1 MRYLS
6 SSTDTISLGGKP
18 RCLNWSHIKVALN
31 RYHARMDRWPVA
43 VGIGMSTLTVVL
55 IVIVLFLD

>member
-1 MRYLS
+1 MPQLVTYKGR
-6 SSTDTISLGGKP
+6 IEP
-18 RCLNWSHIKVALN
+18 VSH
-31 RYHARMDRWPVA
+31 MDRWPVA